1 MSYIIII
8 IAISVISGGVA
19 AYLFTKNNPKKTA
32 ELSAKLEELEKK
44 ITGK

>member
-8 IAISVISGGVA
+8 VVSVLAGGIS

-32 ELSAKLEELEKK
+32 ELAAKLEELEKK